1 MTEIKNVQD
10 AIKTAIQ
17 MEQDGY
23 SFYKKTASQTSSDM
37 GRTLFETLATDE
49 LLHLDIFQKLFENTI
64 SKNEWNELVKSS
76 KKYANIPVFPKD
88 LKTDTDINPDAN
100 ELDALRIAMDSE
112 KAAIEYYTKIQD
124 EIQET
129 EIKDIIDEIINQ
141 EKNHYQLLEEE
152 FNHINKTGFWFDLD
166 YLGT

>member
-112 KAAIEYYTKIQD
+112 KAAIEYYTHIQD

>member
-10 AIKTAIQ
+10 VVKTAIQ

-23 SFYKKTASQTSSDM
+23 SFYKKAASQTSSDM
-37 GRTLFETLATDE
+37 GRTLFETLANDE

-112 KAAIEYYTKIQD
+112 KVAIEYYAKIQD

>member
-10 AIKTAIQ
+10 AVKTAIQ

-23 SFYKKTASQTSSDM
+23 SFYKKAASQTSSDM
-37 GRTLFETLATDE
+37 GRTLFETLANDE
-49 LLHLDIFQKLFENTI
+49 LLHLDVFQKLFENTI

-112 KAAIEYYTKIQD
+112 KAAIEYYAKIQD

>member
-10 AIKTAIQ
+10 VVKTAIQ

-23 SFYKKTASQTSSDM
+23 SFYKKAASQTSSDM
-37 GRTLFETLATDE
+37 GRTLFETLANDE

-112 KAAIEYYTKIQD
+112 KVAIEYYAKIQD

-152 FNHINKTGFWFDLD
+152 FNHINTTGFWFDLD